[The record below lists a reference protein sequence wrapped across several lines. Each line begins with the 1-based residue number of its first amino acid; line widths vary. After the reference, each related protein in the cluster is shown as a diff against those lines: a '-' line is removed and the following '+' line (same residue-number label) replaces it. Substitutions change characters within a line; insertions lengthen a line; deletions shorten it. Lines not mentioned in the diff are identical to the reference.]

1 MMTLITLCGFAA
13 WYVFGLI
20 TTETDKIAALQS
32 EQSFLDQQ
40 KGRLDEMT
48 KNYESIKDLVP
59 QLDSVLLDPSDKLKF
74 IMLIE
79 QLSTQTSVNHVIEA
93 VGGTTSA
100 KSSAAEPI
108 MFNINITGDFPNV
121 LKFIYAL
128 ENAPYYINIE
138 RIQLSGDGAKFSS
151 NQSSPGTGGVKA
163 QMSVKVYSK

>member
-1 MMTLITLCGFAA
+1 MMALIALCGFAA

-20 TTETDKIAALQS
+20 ITETDKIATLQS

-40 KGRLDEMT
+40 KGRLNEMT

-59 QLDSVLLDPSDKLKF
+59 QLNSVLLDPNDKLKF

-79 QLSTQTSVNHVIEA
+79 QLSTQTSVDHVIEA

-100 KSSAAEPI
+100 KSTVTEPI
-108 MFNINITGDFPNV
+108 IFNINITGDFPNI
-121 LKFIYAL
+121 LKFIYTL

-138 RIQLSGDGAKFSS
+138 RVQLNGDGTKFSF

-163 QMSVKVYSK
+163 QMLVKVYSK